1 MLAPRE
7 PRSSIEKLPH
17 FAGRT
22 GATPFGRAFSEQ
34 FLDADAQHPGQL
46 LELLR
51 PQRYRVAFPVCIGP
65 LGHSQALSHLL
76 LRKPGLFAQCVESG
90 SERRALL
97 C

>member
-1 MLAPRE
+1 
-7 PRSSIEKLPH
+7 
-17 FAGRT
+17 
-22 GATPFGRAFSEQ
+22 
-34 FLDADAQHPGQL
+34 
-46 LELLR
+46 
-51 PQRYRVAFPVCIGP
+51 